1 MVKNKVFTGQPIFN
15 QILSLIPRSAVRQLS
30 RKHRA
35 DRYCKKFRS
44 YDHLVT
50 MLYCSLHKCNSLRE
64 VITGM
69 QASASRLLHL
79 GLLTTPRRSTLSDAN
94 ERRSADFFQDLY
106 HQIYHHYYG
115 HLPDSLKGNRL
126 LDKLFVIDSSTVSV
140 FSTLVQSTGSF
151 GLNGRK
157 KGGIKAHLLMRA
169 KDNLPCF
176 IRLTQGKENDNKFL
190 PLVHLPMGS
199 IVVMDK
205 GYRNYQQLIQ
215 WTEKQISW
223 VTRLNERAVYRIRD
237 SRPIAETQRR
247 QGVLKDCRIELGNP
261 KTTFINPIQEARLI
275 IFYDALSKRQFY
287 FLTNNFTYS
296 PATIADIYKKRWQI
310 ELLFKRVK
318 QNFQLHYFLGD
329 NENAIRIQL
338 WCALIADLL
347 LKIIKDK
354 VDKKRKWSMANLASL
369 VRLHLGTYIN
379 LHAFLT
385 NPDKALLCYKDP
397 LEQKQLSIFS
407 NQIRGA

>member
-1 MVKNKVFTGQPIFN
+1 MVKNKYFTGQPVFN
-15 QILSLIPRSAVRQLS
+15 QILSLIPRSAVRQLC
-30 RKHRA
+30 RKYQT

-50 MLYCSLHKCNSLRE
+50 MLYCTLHRCNSLRE

-69 QASASRLLHL
+69 QACASRLLHL
-79 GLLTTPRRSTLSDAN
+79 GLSTTPRRSTLADAN

-126 LDKLFVIDSSTVSV
+126 VDKLFIIDTTIVSTFSSVM
-140 FSTLVQSTGSF
+140 QSTGSF

-176 IRLTQGKENDNKFL
+176 VRLTPGKENDNKFL
-190 PLVHLPMGS
+190 SVVQLPAGS

-205 GYRNYQQLIQ
+205 GYHNYQQLIK
-215 WTEKQISW
+215 WTDKQISW
-223 VTRLNERAVYRIRD
+223 VSRLNERAVYSIKE
-237 SRPIAETQRR
+237 SQPVTEAQALA
-247 QGVLKDCRIELGNP
+247 GVQKDYRIELGNP
-261 KTTFINPIQEARLI
+261 KTAFINPIQPARLI
-275 IFYDALSKRQFY
+275 FFYDAASKRQFR
-287 FLTNNFTYS
+287 FITNNFTYC

-310 ELLFKRVK
+310 ELLFKRIK

-347 LKIIKDK
+347 LKVIKDK
-354 VDKKRKWSMANLASL
+354 ADRKRKWSLANLSGL
-369 VRLHLGTYIN
+369 IRLHLGTYIN
-379 LHAFLT
+379 LYAFLA
-385 NPDKALLCYKDP
+385 NPEKALLDYTDP
-397 LEQKQLSIFS
+397 FDQKQLSIFPDR
-407 NQIRGA
+407 IRGA